1 MLLADKFPL
10 FQTANSH
17 FQMAFFTFPNGLL
30 RFPNGKHAANI
41 SKKQLRLDVC
51 TSFRYSDGSHLCGYF
66 YQCVIMSTYFPSGK
80 GLAESRKWL
89 VVDAKGKTVGRLATE
104 VARILSGKN
113 NPAWT
118 PFMDM
123 GDHCV
128 VINARHAVFTG
139 AKDDQK
145 IYYRHTLYPGG
156 LRETTVKEMFEKK
169 PEKVIE
175 LAVKG
180 MLPKTKLGKAMA
192 KKLKVYA
199 DAEHRHLAQK
209 PEAREL

>member
-1 MLLADKFPL
+1 MFACFKHYELTKCFKQRFLLLGIWFLNFRAFLSLTSTQYFDILCVRIFAD
-10 FQTANSH
+10 
-17 FQMAFFTFPNGLL
+17 
-30 RFPNGKHAANI
+30 I
-41 SKKQLRLDVC
+41 SISVC
-51 TSFRYSDGSHLCGYF
+51 
-66 YQCVIMSTYFPSGK
+66 VNMSTTYFPSGK
-80 GLAESRKWL
+80 GLAENRKWL

-104 VARILSGKN
+104 VARILTGKN

-118 PFMDM
+118 PFLDM

-128 VINARHAVFTG
+128 VINARHAIFTG
-139 AKDDQK
+139 AKNDQK

-199 DAEHRHLAQK
+199 DGEHRHIAQK

>member
-1 MLLADKFPL
+1 
-10 FQTANSH
+10 
-17 FQMAFFTFPNGLL
+17 
-30 RFPNGKHAANI
+30 
-41 SKKQLRLDVC
+41 
-51 TSFRYSDGSHLCGYF
+51 
-66 YQCVIMSTYFPSGK
+66 MSTYFPSGI
-80 GLAESRKWL
+80 GLAENRKWF
-89 VVDAKGKTVGRLATE
+89 VVDAQGKTVGRIAKE

-139 AKDDQK
+139 AKTDQK
-145 IYYRHTLYPGG
+145 LYRRHTLYPGG
-156 LRETTVKEMFEKK
+156 LRETTAKEMFEKK

-180 MLPKTKLGKAMA
+180 MLPKTKLGRAMV

-199 DAEHRHLAQK
+199 DADHRHFAQK
-209 PEAREL
+209 PEAIEIKS

>member
-1 MLLADKFPL
+1 
-10 FQTANSH
+10 
-17 FQMAFFTFPNGLL
+17 
-30 RFPNGKHAANI
+30 
-41 SKKQLRLDVC
+41 
-51 TSFRYSDGSHLCGYF
+51 
-66 YQCVIMSTYFPSGK
+66 MSTYFPSGK
-80 GLAESRKWL
+80 GLADGRKWL
-89 VVDAKGKTVGRLATE
+89 VVDAKDKTVGRLATE
-104 VARILSGKN
+104 VARMLSGKN

-123 GDHCV
+123 GDHV
-128 VINARHAVFTG
+128 IVINARFAKFTG
-139 AKDDQK
+139 SKDDQK

-180 MLPKTKLGKAMA
+180 MLPKSKLGKAMA

-199 DAEHRHLAQK
+199 DGDHRHFAQK
-209 PEAREL
+209 PEAVTL

>member
-1 MLLADKFPL
+1 
-10 FQTANSH
+10 
-17 FQMAFFTFPNGLL
+17 
-30 RFPNGKHAANI
+30 
-41 SKKQLRLDVC
+41 
-51 TSFRYSDGSHLCGYF
+51 
-66 YQCVIMSTYFPSGK
+66 MSTYFPSGK
-80 GLAESRKWL
+80 NLADGRKWF

-113 NPAWT
+113 NPSWT

-128 VINARHAVFTG
+128 VINARHAIFKG
-139 AKDDQK
+139 SKNDQK
-145 IYYRHTLYPGG
+145 MYRRHTLFPGG
-156 LRETTVKEMFEKK
+156 LREVSVKDMFDTK

-199 DAEHRHLAQK
+199 DAEHRHTAQK
-209 PEAREL
+209 PEAIEI

>member
-1 MLLADKFPL
+1 MTKK
-10 FQTANSH
+10 
-17 FQMAFFTFPNGLL
+17 AFVDILSVRIFAGFRNCGV
-30 RFPNGKHAANI
+30 RF
-41 SKKQLRLDVC
+41 
-51 TSFRYSDGSHLCGYF
+51 
-66 YQCVIMSTYFPSGK
+66 MSTYFPSGK
-80 GLAESRKWL
+80 DLAGDRKWF

-104 VARILSGKN
+104 VARIISGKN
-113 NPAWT
+113 NPKWT

-145 IYYRHTLYPGG
+145 LYRRHTLYPGG
-156 LRETTVKEMFEKK
+156 LKETSVKEMFEKK

-199 DAEHRHLAQK
+199 DAEHRHFAQK
-209 PEAREL
+209 PEAIEI

>member
-1 MLLADKFPL
+1 
-10 FQTANSH
+10 
-17 FQMAFFTFPNGLL
+17 
-30 RFPNGKHAANI
+30 
-41 SKKQLRLDVC
+41 
-51 TSFRYSDGSHLCGYF
+51 
-66 YQCVIMSTYFPSGK
+66 MSTYFPSAK
-80 GLAESRKWL
+80 GLAENRKWL
-89 VVDAKGKTVGRLATE
+89 VVDAQGKTVGRLATE

-123 GDHCV
+123 GDHVV
-128 VINARHAVFTG
+128 VINARHAVFSGSKT
-139 AKDDQK
+139 DQK
-145 IYYRHTLYPGG
+145 LYRRHTLYPGG

-180 MLPKTKLGKAMA
+180 MLPKTKLGRAMV

-199 DAEHRHLAQK
+199 DAGHRHAAQK
-209 PEAREL
+209 PEAVTIETK

>member
-1 MLLADKFPL
+1 MLACFKHHELTKCFKQRFLLFGIWFLNFPAFLGLTSTQYFDILCVRIFAD
-10 FQTANSH
+10 
-17 FQMAFFTFPNGLL
+17 
-30 RFPNGKHAANI
+30 I
-41 SKKQLRLDVC
+41 SISVC
-51 TSFRYSDGSHLCGYF
+51 
-66 YQCVIMSTYFPSGK
+66 VNMSTTYFPSGK
-80 GLAESRKWL
+80 GLAENRKWL

-118 PFMDM
+118 PFLDM

-139 AKDDQK
+139 AKNDQK

-199 DAEHRHLAQK
+199 DAEHRHIAQK
-209 PEAREL
+209 PEAREI

>member
-1 MLLADKFPL
+1 
-10 FQTANSH
+10 
-17 FQMAFFTFPNGLL
+17 
-30 RFPNGKHAANI
+30 
-41 SKKQLRLDVC
+41 
-51 TSFRYSDGSHLCGYF
+51 
-66 YQCVIMSTYFPSGK
+66 MSTYFPSGK
-80 GLAESRKWL
+80 GLAENRKWV

-128 VINARHAVFTG
+128 VVNARHAVFTG
-139 AKDDQK
+139 AKADQK
-145 IYYRHTLYPGG
+145 LYRHHTLYPGG
-156 LRETTVKEMFEKK
+156 LREKSVKEMLETK
-169 PEKVIE
+169 PEKIIE

-192 KKLKVYA
+192 KKLKVYP
-199 DAEHRHLAQK
+199 DAEHRHIAQK
-209 PEAREL
+209 PEAIEL